1 MPTLVLM
8 RHAKS
13 DWSADTSDLL
23 RPIGAR
29 GRRQAAEAGEW
40 LAGELPPIEL
50 AIVSPAVRAR
60 TTWELAAEAFS
71 ASPRTAVDER
81 LWTTDQ
87 RDILAVIRGI
97 PDGTGSALVVSHD
110 PAISAAASRLAA
122 EPLVSDEGAHA
133 SVERVGRPP
142 SSSSRRSRPGP
153 SSLMSS
159 TRPTISLTVAS
170 SSTCSWRNQLSRG
183 RESRSPS
190 ASAVR

>member
-50 AIVSPAVRAR
+50 ALVSPAVRAR

-122 EPLVSDEGAHA
+122 EPLELVTSCLAVLELDGPWRHLAA
-133 SVERVGRPP
+133 AGLVAFGRPP
-142 SSSSRRSRPGP
+142 AR
-153 SSLMSS
+153 
-159 TRPTISLTVAS
+159 
-170 SSTCSWRNQLSRG
+170 
-183 RESRSPS
+183 
-190 ASAVR
+190 VR